1 MGRNNQEYYLGCPSV
16 VQRMHPDQEAR
27 FLISFL
33 IPVMNNLKSS
43 TFCQFFLQ
51 TIYKKAFPFFALE
64 AYIFFRF
71 LSADRK
77 A

>member
-1 MGRNNQEYYLGCPSV
+1 MGRNNQEYYPGCSSV
-16 VQRMHPDQEAR
+16 VQSMHPDQEAR

-43 TFCQFFLQ
+43 KFCQFSLQ
-51 TIYKKAFPFFALE
+51 TFYKKAFPFFAFE
-64 AYIFFRF
+64 AYIFFWF